1 MFPANRLS
9 SFLELELDFTA
20 CLVPSPYLLALV
32 CEQLDNRFP
41 KLHSLVYLFCR
52 RWNCKFLVTQKSEY
66 RSEVVGWSNL
76 DLIFFFP
83 SIWLILFIVLVY
95 LCGWSEIML
104 CHCISMNCFLLHA
117 MGKLPLHLTFIVPLQ
132 LNHCHN
138 KTNFN
143 HLCKTV
149 RSSQMRCSPIVFLDP
164 FLNRPT
170 IFKSIVTSKP
180 HWVPNP

>member
-1 MFPANRLS
+1 MSGSKPLFTSPRLWATWQQIS
-9 SFLELELDFTA
+9 KIAFLGLFILQKMELQIFSHSKKRVLIWSGW
-20 CLVPSPYLLALV
+20 L
-32 CEQLDNRFP
+32 EQPRF
-41 KLHSLVYLFCR
+41 
-52 RWNCKFLVTQKSEY
+52 
-66 RSEVVGWSNL
+66 
-76 DLIFFFP
+76 DFFFP

-95 LCGWSEIML
+95 LCGWNEIML

-117 MGKLPLHLTFIVPLQ
+117 MGKLPLHLTFIVQLQ

-170 IFKSIVTSKP
+170 IFKSIVTSKS